1 MKVWNVIKSVI
12 VWLIVALAAC
22 MMIFTIVSVA
32 TFDRADRNLF
42 GFKAF
47 IVLSDSMKKTDFN
60 AGDLVLVKEVD
71 PSTLK
76 EGDIIAYT
84 SQKPHIGNVYEAV
97 LTDAIARYHRLR
109 GEEAVRDEEFV
120 RAWCEKEG
128 IPFYSGSGDVRAHAR
143 KTGKTVEEAARDLRY
158 AFLRETA
165 KKLNAQLTLA
175 HHADDNAETVLLNLV
190 RGTDLHGLCGMR
202 PKQGNLVRPFLEQ
215 TRAELAAYAHSHNI
229 PHVEDRTNADP
240 NAAAR
245 NFLRLEIL
253 PRLQTLNPRAGEHI
267 AATARSLVSLDDSI
281 ERQAEALL
289 TAAEQND
296 GSIALPLASFR
307 ASGSAVQARVLLRMA
322 DALGV
327 GRKDIG
333 RDQLSA
339 VLALAQ
345 KGGTAARQISLPR
358 GATVR
363 MADGF
368 LTMHLSPAALE
379 KAALTEGVPLHWG
392 NFELTLLRRAD
403 GEGISLRALENSEAI
418 FVAPCDLNARLTL
431 EGASGARSV
440 KRLCVDKKI
449 TPPER
454 DALPAIYA
462 GDRLA
467 AVWRLG
473 TDISFLPQSEEDARF
488 VRIVP
493 L

>member
-1 MKVWNVIKSVI
+1 MKRTELPRAEALCAQYLERGRPV
-12 VWLIVALAAC
+12 LAA
-22 MMIFTIVSVA
+22 VSGGV
-32 TFDRADRNLF
+32 
-42 GFKAF
+42 
-47 IVLSDSMKKTDFN
+47 DSMCLLHFLRAQGYEVCCAHFN
-60 AGDLVLVKEVD
+60 
-71 PSTLK
+71 
-76 EGDIIAYT
+76 
-84 SQKPHIGNVYEAV
+84 
-97 LTDAIARYHRLR
+97 HRLR
-109 GEEAVRDEEFV
+109 GEEAAHDEEFV

-128 IPFYSGSGDVRAHAR
+128 VPFYAGSGDVRAHAR
-143 KTGKTVEEAARDLRY
+143 TTGKSEEEAARDLRY

-190 RGTDLHGLCGMR
+190 RGTDLRGLCGMQ
-202 PKQGNLVRPFLEQ
+202 PKQGDLIRPFLEQ
-215 TRAELAAYAHSHNI
+215 TRAELAAYARSHNI
-229 PHVEDRTNADP
+229 PHVEDCTNADP

-245 NFLRLEIL
+245 NYLRLEIL
-253 PRLQTLNPRAGEHI
+253 PRLQTLNPRASEHI
-267 AATARSLVSLDDSI
+267 AAAARSLVSLNDAI
-281 ERQAEALL
+281 ERQAEKLL
-289 TAAEQND
+289 TAAVRNE
-296 GSIALPLASFR
+296 GSILLPLASFR
-307 ASGSAVQARVLLRMA
+307 TFDESVQARAVLRMT

-333 RDQLSA
+333 RETLRA

-345 KGGTAARQISLPR
+345 RGDAAARQISLPR

-363 MADGF
+363 IAKGL
-368 LTMHLSPAALE
+368 LTMSLSPAAPE
-379 KAALTEGVPLHWG
+379 KATLTEGVPLHWG

-403 GEGISLRALENSEAI
+403 GDGISLRAPNAGEPL
-418 FVAPCDLNARLTL
+418 FVGPCDLSARLTL
-431 EGASGARSV
+431 EGANGARSV

-449 TPPER
+449 PLSER

-473 TDISFLPQSEEDARF
+473 TDVSFLPQRSEDMRF